1 MGIGGIGI
9 WQLLIILVIV
19 LLLFGTKKLK
29 NLGGDL
35 GGAIKGFKKAMSEEK
50 TDPEAPAQT
59 TGEIASDEGAKAPSG
74 AGVAD
79 GAVKEAASDS
89 KRS

>member
-50 TDPEAPAQT
+50 TDPSAPAQT
-59 TGEIASDEGAKAPSG
+59 AGEIAGDEGAEPPSG
-74 AGVAD
+74 GGVAD
-79 GAVKEAASDS
+79 GAVKEASDS